1 LEVFGKDTSGQLK
14 IRWVEGGSK
23 IEVTNKI
30 TDKKVVKRRGIK
42 RFGLSQHTS
51 GGLTHLF
58 TVLMGVIRGDL
69 LGHVRF
75 VLEVLE
81 DEGDPGEMVAVAD
94 FMTPGFA
101 AIALTG
107 YTIGSDAAVRIRA
120 RAGPLVAGPTVAA
133 IRGTVTGRGMA

>member
-1 LEVFGKDTSGQLK
+1 
-14 IRWVEGGSK
+14 
-23 IEVTNKI
+23 
-30 TDKKVVKRRGIK
+30 
-42 RFGLSQHTS
+42 
-51 GGLTHLF
+51 
-58 TVLMGVIRGDL
+58 

-81 DEGDPGEMVAVAD
+81 DEGDPGEVVAVAD

-107 YTIGSDAAVRIRA
+107 DTIGSDAAVRIRA

-133 IRGTVTGRGMA
+133 IRGTIMGRGVAEGMDMVGGTGVGVDVGSGGRKSHELVRDIH